1 MTAHR
6 QSIISDGRLIL
17 ALIRSEPTGFGERHV
32 TQIRTCHRCS
42 ERAWRRGLDA
52 DPGIRVARWLVW
64 RLGLGLGR
72 WLGSAR
78 RMGSRMASWLGA
90 RMGRM
95 GTGMAF
101 RLGMERTTLR
111 RGAGI
116 LWRMRRPAVG
126 ARPMGT
132 AQDSRQQVLMRSDP
146 RLA

>member
-1 MTAHR
+1 M
-6 QSIISDGRLIL
+6 
-17 ALIRSEPTGFGERHV
+17 SEPTRLGEGHV
-32 TQIRTCHRCS
+32 TQTRTCHRCS
-42 ERAWRRGLDA
+42 RFARRGHVDA
-52 DPGIRVARWLVW
+52 DARLRLAGWLVR
-64 RLGLGLGR
+64 RLGLGLGC
-72 WLGSAR
+72 WLGSPC

>member
-1 MTAHR
+1 MATHR
-6 QSIISDGRLIL
+6 QSMISDGRLIF
-17 ALIRSEPTGFGERHV
+17 ALIRSEPTGLGERHV
-32 TQIRTCHRCS
+32 TQIGTCHHCS
-42 ERAWRRGLDA
+42 ERAWRRDLDA
-52 DPGIRVARWLVW
+52 DPGIRVARWLVR

-78 RMGSRMASWLGA
+78 RMGSRMASRLGTWLG
-90 RMGRM
+90 M

-116 LWRMRRPAVG
+116 LWRMCRPAVG

-132 AQDSRQQVLMRSDP
+132 AQDSRQQVLVRSD
-146 RLA
+146 RSLA